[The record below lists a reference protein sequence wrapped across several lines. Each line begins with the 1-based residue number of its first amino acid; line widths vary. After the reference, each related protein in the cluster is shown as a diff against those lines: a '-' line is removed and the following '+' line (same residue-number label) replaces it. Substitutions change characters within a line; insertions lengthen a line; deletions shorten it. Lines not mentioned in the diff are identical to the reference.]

1 MITLL
6 HLDSSAFAL
15 EASTSRTVTRAFR
28 TAWQE
33 ANPDGTVLYRDLAL
47 DPAPHISA
55 AAFLAGAT
63 DPATH
68 TAEQAAAFAQRLALI
83 EELESADA
91 VLIGAP
97 MYNFGIPSS
106 LKAWLDN
113 VILLGRT
120 SRAEDS
126 KISGVPVTIVSSRG
140 GSYAPGTPMEAH
152 EHVLNHL
159 ESVLT
164 WILGMDPTFIVADLT
179 LARSIPGMEEL
190 IPLGDESRARALDQ
204 AAATARDI
212 SERLAA

>member
-1 MITLL
+1 MTTLL
-6 HLDSSAFAL
+6 HLDSSAFAAD
-15 EASTSRTVTRAFR
+15 ASTSRAVTDAFR
-28 TAWQE
+28 TAWQA
-33 ANPDGTVLYRDLAL
+33 ANPTGTVIHRDLAL
-47 DPAPHISA
+47 DPAPHISE
-55 AAFLAGAT
+55 AAFLAGAI
-63 DPATH
+63 DPADH
-68 TAEQAAAFAQRLALI
+68 TPEQAAAFAARIVLI

-126 KISGVPVTIVSSRG
+126 LVRGVPVTVVSSRG
-140 GSYAPGTPMEAH
+140 GSYAPGTPMAPH

-164 WILGMDPTFIVADLT
+164 WILDMDPTFIVADLT

-190 IPLGDESRARALDQ
+190 IPLGDESRARALEE
-204 AAATARDI
+204 AAATAREI
-212 SERLAA
+212 AARLAA